1 MKKSSFSYQM
11 LGLSLVSGAIFVYS
25 LYGLDPRGG
34 GVNVTIFL
42 VSLFFAVS
50 SIFALL
56 NFIILRRRS
65 NNEGHF
71 SASRGALRRGLLLG
85 FYLVG
90 VLGLSA
96 LELLTWWDAVL
107 LALSLVL
114 FELYFISGK
123 ENVS

>member
-1 MKKSSFSYQM
+1 MKKSFFSYRM
-11 LGLSLVSGAIFVYS
+11 LVLSLISGAIFVYS
-25 LYGLDPRGG
+25 LYRLDPRGSG
-34 GVNVTIFL
+34 INVTIFL

-50 SIFALL
+50 GLFALL
-56 NFIILRRRS
+56 NFLVLRTRS

-71 SASRGALRRGLLLG
+71 SASRGSLRRGLLLG

-90 VLGLSA
+90 ILGLSA

-123 ENVS
+123 ENVN